1 MKQVFIL
8 AFSLLCLF
16 AYYAE
21 ANQTLTLPKVEA
33 TAGMDILQAMERRV
47 AARHF
52 SNRTVSLENIATIL
66 WAGNGLILKEGKK
79 TIHGYDTVS
88 GATGINRYTIPWGW
102 SKPYLKVY
110 LLIEKGAFEYMPV
123 KHQLKC
129 LAERNLIEASGSN
142 SFGAHGVIVIAAD
155 YDAMPDGKTTIS
167 RDVAFLSA
175 GSAAQNMVLAGSV
188 FGIQMLTQ
196 VAFGAEEIRQ
206 QLNLS
211 GNIEPLTILS
221 FGYSE

>member
-1 MKQVFIL
+1 MKQAFIL
-8 AFSLLCLF
+8 VFSLLCLF
-16 AYYAE
+16 AFYAE
-21 ANQTLTLPKVEA
+21 ANQTLTLPEVKA
-33 TAGMDILQAMERRV
+33 TAGMDILQAMERR
-47 AARHF
+47 AASRHF
-52 SNRTVSLENIATIL
+52 SNQTVSLENIATIL
-66 WAGNGLILKEGKK
+66 WAGNGLILREGKK

-88 GATGINRYTIPWGW
+88 GATENNRYTIPWGW

-129 LAERNLIEASGSN
+129 LVERNLIETSGSN

-155 YDAMPDGKTTIS
+155 YDSMPDGKTAIS

-175 GSAAQNMVLAGSV
+175 GSSAQNMVLAGSV

-206 QLNLS
+206 ELNLS